1 MLERGAT
8 FNAIGTAL
16 GRAPV
21 VILTGPGHSGKT
33 TLARQL
39 VAPDSI
45 NHFDLES
52 PPSLARLEEP
62 VTALAPLHGVVAID
76 DVQRK
81 PDLFPI
87 LRVLV
92 DRTVAS
98 ARFLSLGSATGNLL
112 RQTSE
117 RLAGRTERVL
127 LGGFS
132 LRETTS
138 SISAAESTL
147 WRRGGLPRSFLAAT
161 EEDSLTWRQEYIQTL
176 LEGAVHSGACACQR
190 PPSDAS
196 GPYSRNTMGK
206 CGTLR
211 NRPALGVSARVSCA
225 ATSTPFPTP

>member
-87 LRVLV
+87 LRLLV
-92 DRTVAS
+92 DRTDAS

-127 LGGFS
+127 LGRFS
-132 LRETTS
+132 LREITS

-147 WRRGGLPRSFLAAT
+147 WRRGSLPRSFPAAT
-161 EEDSLTWRQEYIQTL
+161 EEDSLT
-176 LEGAVHSGACACQR
+176 
-190 PPSDAS
+190 
-196 GPYSRNTMGK
+196 
-206 CGTLR
+206 
-211 NRPALGVSARVSCA
+211 
-225 ATSTPFPTP
+225 